1 MSKIA
6 VFKRGQSVTKHICLV
21 TLTIEF
27 SKVVKRKNINN
38 KKINDL
44 SSVVISLKSAI
55 SLPFKKLNQGIFNLF
70 YTTIA
75 LKKTVSL
82 SNQPGIQQSLALLLY
97 RQHYQ
102 A

>member
-1 MSKIA
+1 MLSYPSYR
-6 VFKRGQSVTKHICLV
+6 V
-21 TLTIEF
+21 

-44 SSVVISLKSAI
+44 SSVVISSKSAI

-70 YTTIA
+70 CTTIA
-75 LKKTVSL
+75 LKKTVL
-82 SNQPGIQQSLALLLY
+82 QSNQPGIPQSLALLLY
-97 RQHYQ
+97 RQYYQ